1 MQDKPLQ
8 SITSK
13 LIRRTLAWVMLC
25 VLGFGAIQAWRTY
38 HAIEKDFQ
46 LAVQYAAETHVPL
59 ISLAIWDIEPQ
70 AIERQIKLLLQSPR
84 VGYVSVRASTGQHFE
99 GGQAGIISRSAVL
112 KFDILRPGKTI
123 GSIGS
128 LAITANDHALYQEL
142 LQSVGVVLLQCLLQT
157 ALILG
162 MVVAILRR
170 DLERPMRRLSAFVT
184 SLQADH
190 LNEPLALE
198 RAPGHARDEL
208 DQMAEGFATLQAHV
222 HSHITS
228 LDAQVLNRTRQLEQ
242 ALSSL
247 KIQSAL
253 DVLTGCFNRMLFNE
267 RFPAEMIRAQRYGR
281 PLSVIFCDLDHF
293 KTVNDTHGHL
303 TGDRILSAMGACL
316 RRELRTDIDWVTRY
330 GGEEFVVVMPET
342 PLAAACDIAERLRRD
357 VMELVT
363 VPLGDA
369 PPLHVTAS
377 FGVAQQRSGESM
389 EALVQRADEWLYAA
403 KAGGRNQVQPAL
415 PTQRIE
421 PFQSAAMPER
431 H

>member
-1 MQDKPLQ
+1 MKDNPLQ

-13 LIRRTLAWVMLC
+13 LIHRTLAWVMLC

-46 LAVQYAAETHVPL
+46 LAVQDAAETHVPL

-84 VGYVSVRASTGQHFE
+84 IGYVSVRASTGQQFE
-99 GGQAGIISRSAVL
+99 GGQAGIISRSATL
-112 KFDILRPGKTI
+112 KFDIPRPGKTI

-128 LAITANDHALYQEL
+128 IGSLEITANDHALYQEL
-142 LQSVGVVLLQCLLQT
+142 LQSVGVVLLQCLLLT
-157 ALILG
+157 VLILG

-190 LNEPLALE
+190 LNGPLALE

-208 DQMAEGFATLQAHV
+208 DQMAEGFATLQARV
-222 HSHITS
+222 HSHIAS

-267 RFPAEMIRAQRYGR
+267 RFPAEMSRAQRYGR
-281 PLSVIFCDLDHF
+281 PLSVIFCDLDDF
-293 KTVNDTHGHL
+293 KSVNDTYGHL

-330 GGEEFVVVMPET
+330 GGEEFVVVLPET
-342 PLAAACDIAERLRRD
+342 PLPAACDIAERLRRD

-363 VPLGDA
+363 APLGDA

-389 EALVQRADEWLYAA
+389 EA
-403 KAGGRNQVQPAL
+403 
-415 PTQRIE
+415 
-421 PFQSAAMPER
+421 
-431 H
+431 